1 MDALSAWYLPFIA
14 VALLFAC
21 LLAVFYILGRLYAAY
36 KPSLRLERAEN
47 NPVLSPDPANWWES
61 EAVFNPAA
69 FVHGGKVHLLYRAIG
84 QDGVSRIGY
93 AHSDDGVHFTRSSSP
108 AYDPSPASLER
119 ARRGARKYAPL
130 SYDTVTHGSG
140 GGWGG
145 TEDPRAVVIDGH
157 VCMTFTSFEGWS
169 NVRMMLSFLPLAEL
183 EQGLFNWERGIY
195 LSPPGEVQKNWVLF
209 PEKIRGRYGIL
220 HNLEPEIQIAY
231 IQPGDAN
238 DSAYIRSRFERAQR
252 PKAWDSRLR
261 GAGAPPLRTKD
272 GWLLFYH
279 AIDEREP
286 HKYKV
291 GAMLLDLKNPK
302 KILHRSK
309 EPVLEPDEWYENDWK
324 PGVVYVSGAVIV
336 GEDLLVY
343 YGGGDKYVA
352 AARANLDDFLL
363 KLAHGQRAD
372 LVPVKA

>member
-1 MDALSAWYLPFIA
+1 
-14 VALLFAC
+14 
-21 LLAVFYILGRLYAAY
+21 
-36 KPSLRLERAEN
+36 
-47 NPVLSPDPANWWES
+47 
-61 EAVFNPAA
+61 
-69 FVHGGKVHLLYRAIG
+69 
-84 QDGVSRIGY
+84 
-93 AHSDDGVHFTRSSSP
+93 
-108 AYDPSPASLER
+108 
-119 ARRGARKYAPL
+119 
-130 SYDTVTHGSG
+130 
-140 GGWGG
+140 
-145 TEDPRAVVIDGH
+145 
-157 VCMTFTSFEGWS
+157 
-169 NVRMMLSFLPLAEL
+169 MMLSFLPLAEL

-231 IQPGDAN
+231 IQPGDAG
-238 DSAYIRSRFERAQR
+238 DSSYIRSRFERAPR

-261 GAGAPPLRTKD
+261 GAGAPPLRTKH

-302 KILHRSK
+302 KVLHRSK

-363 KLAHGQRAD
+363 KLAHGQRAG
-372 LVPVKA
+372 LTPVKA